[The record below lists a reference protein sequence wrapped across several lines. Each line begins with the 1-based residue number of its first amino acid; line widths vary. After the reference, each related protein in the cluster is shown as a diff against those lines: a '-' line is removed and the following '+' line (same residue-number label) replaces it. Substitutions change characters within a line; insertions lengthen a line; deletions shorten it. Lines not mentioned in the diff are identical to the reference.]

1 MFPTLTR
8 GIQRARHFNQT
19 LKAQGVPLFARGI
32 LVAQKTKALVMPK
45 GTRRLKFY
53 QATFGRC
60 SGPIL
65 RYAYRTWRVVDNG
78 GHPDLNAS
86 SHLVFDELE
95 TLEFAQHEKPLVSIL
110 IPVYEQWR
118 ITYGCLQ
125 SILAYSGG
133 KVSYEVLILDD
144 NSQDEI
150 QNLPEKT
157 SGVRYVRNETNL
169 RFLRNCNHGAT
180 FARGKYLLLL
190 NNDTLVHEGWL
201 EAMVHRIESDPK
213 IGLVGAKLLCADGLL
228 QEAGGIIFQDGSGWN
243 YGRGMDPGL
252 PAYSFVKE
260 TDFGSGACILIPN
273 ELWKEIGGFDE
284 RFAPAY
290 YEDADLAF
298 SVRAAGYRT
307 VYEPL
312 AIVTHLEGVSHGT
325 DLNSGLKR
333 YQVENQIKFE
343 QKWRKVLLAEQAVGP
358 EDLDR
363 AQCRGTHRPC
373 VLIADYQIPQWE
385 NEAGL
390 RLTWMYI
397 QLFLDLGFRVLFR
410 PSNLFPVQPNTAIME
425 AAGVEVLHGQ
435 EYLDMDAWLKEHGK
449 SVDYAYLNRWE
460 VAEPLMDS
468 LRRHTKARIVFQVV
482 DLHYLREQRRWENI
496 GKTGTSPEAI
506 RQKEIEHRII
516 EASDAVHTPS
526 IYEAEIMQRDFPHK
540 RVLDVP
546 IFFYQDLPDYTV
558 SSKGRNLLF
567 VGGYGHPPNEDAVHW
582 FHAEVLPLIVE
593 KHPDVVVH
601 LVGGGAGRATQALA
615 SGRTKLHGRI
625 DDAALQAA
633 YKMAD
638 IAVVPLRFG
647 AGVKGKVVEAMANGL
662 PVVTTSIGA
671 EGIEEKG
678 CPLVIGNT
686 AQEIAMRINA
696 LLEDV
701 SARSSLAEQGQT
713 FVLKNFSRTR
723 AVEILRQ
730 DFPHQEWK
738 REAEK
743 ASC

>member
-1 MFPTLTR
+1 MFRFLSRGTR
-8 GIQRARHFNQT
+8 RARHFNQT
-19 LKAQGVPLFARGI
+19 LKSQGVPLFARGI
-32 LVAQKTKALVMPK
+32 LVAQKVKGFTLPK
-45 GTRRLKFY
+45 GTRRLSFY

-65 RYAYRTWRVVDNG
+65 RYAYRTWQVVG
-78 GHPDLNAS
+78 TGEHPDIHAS
-86 SHLVFDELE
+86 SGLVFEEVEMLNFGQPKD
-95 TLEFAQHEKPLVSIL
+95 PLVSIL

-125 SILAYSGG
+125 SILAYSGDE
-133 KVSYEVLILDD
+133 VSYEVLILDD

-150 QNLPEKT
+150 QRLSEKT
-157 SGVRYVRNETNL
+157 PGVRYIRNESNL
-169 RFLRNCNHGAT
+169 RFLKNCNHGAS
-180 FARGKYLLLL
+180 FARGKHLLFL

-201 EAMVHRIESDPK
+201 EAMVNRIESDPK

-243 YGRGMDPGL
+243 YGRGQNPSL
-252 PAYSFVKE
+252 PAFSFVKDM
-260 TDFGSGACILIPN
+260 DFGSGACILIPN
-273 ELWKEIGGFDE
+273 ELWQELGGFDE

-307 VYEPL
+307 VFEPL
-312 AIVTHLEGVSHGT
+312 AVVTHLEGVSHGT

-333 YQVENQIKFE
+333 YQVENQVKFE
-343 QKWRKVLLAEQAVGP
+343 QKWRKTLKAEQAMGP

-435 EYLDMDAWLKEHGK
+435 EYLDMDSWLKEHGK
-449 SVDYAYLNRWE
+449 SIDYAYLSRWE

-482 DLHYLREQRRWENI
+482 DLHYLREQRQWENA
-496 GKTGTSPEAI
+496 GKTGTSPESA
-506 RQKEIEHRII
+506 RQKEIEHRIM
-516 EASDAVHTPS
+516 EASDAIHTPS
-526 IYEAEIMQRDFPHK
+526 IYEAQIMQRDFPHK

-558 SSKGRNLLF
+558 SSCGKNLLF

-593 KHPDVVVH
+593 KHPDVKVH
-601 LVGGGAGRATQALA
+601 LVGGGAGRSTQALA
-615 SGRTKLHGRI
+615 STTTKLHGRI
-625 DDAALQAA
+625 DDEALQAA
-633 YKMAD
+633 YKTAD

-686 AQEIAMRINA
+686 AQEIAARINA
-696 LLEDV
+696 LLDDG
-701 SARSSLAEQGQT
+701 SARSSLAEQGQA
-713 FVLKNFSRTR
+713 FVLKNFSRAR
-723 AVEILRQ
+723 AVEILKQ
-730 DFPHQEWK
+730 DFPHPELGK
-738 REAEK
+738 RTEN